1 MQATT
6 DVVSPRPHGRS
17 QYPPPMALT
26 YYPRV
31 GEILVCHYDATAL
44 GAEMIKS
51 RPVVVIGPRLRRR
64 ADLVGVVPLSTTAPS
79 PEERYHCK
87 IELDHMLP
95 SPFDNRVMWA
105 KCDMY
110 GSVSLL
116 RLDRFKEPRARYGG
130 PRKWISGQLSKLQIE
145 AVRKAVLCGLGLDQS

>member
-1 MQATT
+1 
-6 DVVSPRPHGRS
+6 
-17 QYPPPMALT
+17 MALM

-31 GEILVCHYDATAL
+31 GEILVCHYDPVAL

-64 ADLVGVVPLSTTAPS
+64 ANLVGVVPLSTTAPS
-79 PEERYHCK
+79 TEEAYHCK
-87 IELDHMLP
+87 IELDHVLP
-95 SPFDNRVMWA
+95 PPFDKPVMWA

-116 RLDRFKEPRARYGG
+116 RLDRFKEPKARYGG
-130 PRKWISGQLSKLQIE
+130 PRKWTSGQLADKQIE
-145 AVRKAVLCGLGLDQS
+145 AVRRAVLCGLGLGQT

>member
-1 MQATT
+1 
-6 DVVSPRPHGRS
+6 
-17 QYPPPMALT
+17 MALM

-31 GEILVCHYDATAL
+31 GEILVCHYDRVAL
-44 GAEMIKS
+44 GAEMVKS

-64 ADLVGVVPLSTTAPS
+64 ADVVGVVPLSTTAPD
-79 PEERYHCK
+79 PEECYHCK
-87 IELDHMLP
+87 IELVRALP
-95 SPFDNRVMWA
+95 PPFDKPMMWA

-130 PRKWISGQLSKLQIE
+130 PRKWSSGQLSDEQVR
-145 AVRKAVLCGLGLDQS
+145 AVRAAVLRGLGFGQS